1 MPGSTS
7 AGASWSL
14 PAVDLLDL
22 SRFTP
27 EQREVILAPDG
38 PHLVLAGPGSGK
50 TTVIAAR
57 IAYMVLGRGL
67 APASIL
73 ALVFTRT
80 AASQLR
86 GRLASLLQQQAR
98 ELDVATFHSLGLRIV
113 RHWSRALGYDERQLA
128 VCSEAEAREAL
139 DGLIQRLGI
148 DLRDRTVADILPAIE
163 HYRLDGEIDSD
174 AVGQLGREFEQWLA
188 RRNAVDF
195 TAMLAQPLRL
205 FRQHPEA
212 LRVLQNAY
220 RCILADEFQD
230 VSGPQYTLLQG
241 FATEHRNVTVVGDPC
256 QNLYSWR
263 GAGPRVVQRFR
274 DDFADAAVHPLNK
287 NFRSV
292 QRILD
297 LANAVG
303 ESLPDR
309 VPLWSDNPSGL
320 APVLF
325 IAEDETDEAEFAAAE
340 IARLLD
346 AGLIEHPGQAAVLY
360 RTNSQAQ
367 ALILAL
373 RSRQLPY
380 LVRGGDDL
388 FARREVRMVL
398 AYLRLADNPLDAVA
412 LAHIANV
419 PPRQLEKVAAVLR
432 IEPRPA
438 SELTQVAEPYGDA
451 AVESA
456 RQLVELLAE
465 LASERTWLGPAALF
479 NRVLGLTGYADWL
492 ATRPNAEAALDS
504 LRRLRQVLDALES
517 DLSTWLAE
525 VQLGEDLEW
534 QAGQTERV
542 TLTTIHRAKGDE
554 WPAVFVA
561 GFEDGLLPH
570 VRALLDDPPA
580 PEALREELRLAYV
593 AVTRAR
599 ERLYLSYCRQRLR
612 DGQPHS
618 RRPSRFLTQ
627 VPADLIR
634 RAA

>member
-1 MPGSTS
+1 
-7 AGASWSL
+7 
-14 PAVDLLDL
+14 
-22 SRFTP
+22 
-27 EQREVILAPDG
+27 
-38 PHLVLAGPGSGK
+38 
-50 TTVIAAR
+50 
-57 IAYMVLGRGL
+57 
-67 APASIL
+67 
-73 ALVFTRT
+73 
-80 AASQLR
+80 
-86 GRLASLLQQQAR
+86 
-98 ELDVATFHSLGLRIV
+98 
-113 RHWSRALGYDERQLA
+113 
-128 VCSEAEAREAL
+128 
-139 DGLIQRLGI
+139 
-148 DLRDRTVADILPAIE
+148 
-163 HYRLDGEIDSD
+163 
-174 AVGQLGREFEQWLA
+174 
-188 RRNAVDF
+188 
-195 TAMLAQPLRL
+195 
-205 FRQHPEA
+205 
-212 LRVLQNAY
+212 
-220 RCILADEFQD
+220 
-230 VSGPQYTLLQG
+230 
-241 FATEHRNVTVVGDPC
+241 
-256 QNLYSWR
+256 
-263 GAGPRVVQRFR
+263 
-274 DDFADAAVHPLNK
+274 
-287 NFRSV
+287 
-292 QRILD
+292 
-297 LANAVG
+297 
-303 ESLPDR
+303 
-309 VPLWSDNPSGL
+309 
-320 APVLF
+320 
-325 IAEDETDEAEFAAAE
+325 
-340 IARLLD
+340 RLLD

-554 WPAVFVA
+554 WPA
-561 GFEDGLLPH
+561 
-570 VRALLDDPPA
+570 
-580 PEALREELRLAYV
+580 
-593 AVTRAR
+593 
-599 ERLYLSYCRQRLR
+599 
-612 DGQPHS
+612 
-618 RRPSRFLTQ
+618 
-627 VPADLIR
+627 
-634 RAA
+634 